1 MPHLKRLNLFT
12 KSLKNQQLNA
22 TTNPDAGIILQLKN
36 GNQQAMATV
45 LDKYGDALY
54 GAIYQ
59 IVRSE
64 DIAKDLMQDAC
75 IKIWNNIKSYDEQK
89 GRLFTWLLRVCRNT
103 AIDKARTS
111 KFKAVARAQTIED
124 TVSNSLVHSEEMTIQ
139 DSGLQQVISRLD
151 EKYQQVINL
160 IYLQGYTQQEAAKA
174 LDIPLGTVKSRVK
187 ISIRE
192 LRSLLKENPL
202 LIFVIISLLI
212 GSIQ

>member
-1 MPHLKRLNLFT
+1 MNT
-12 KSLKNQQLNA
+12 
-22 TTNPDAGIILQLKN
+22 TTNPDANVILQLKN
-36 GNQQAMATV
+36 GDQRAMAAV

-75 IKIWNNIKSYDEQK
+75 IKIWKNIKSYDEQK

-103 AIDKARTS
+103 AIDKARTA
-111 KFKAVARAQTIED
+111 KFKAIARSKTIES
-124 TVSNSLVHSEEMTIQ
+124 TVYNNVSHSEQMNIP

-160 IYLQGYTQQEAAKA
+160 IYLQGFTQRETADK

-187 ISIRE
+187 IAIRE
-192 LRSLLKENPL
+192 LRGLLGDNPL
-202 LIFVIISLLI
+202 LILVIITLLI
-212 GSIQ
+212 SLIR